1 MKLFAFVFVQHFGL
15 ACGAALLFLAGV
27 LLAFPAVKRGSTF
40 LTGLPVVL
48 FRMVGRML
56 GAEPSITRLWSVIF
70 GFNGTVMLLYMASGV
85 HPAVPAAI
93 SLVTGYNIAAILLLA
108 GENRDFADLAV
119 SPGARWVPVRWV
131 AGLCG
136 LAVLILEL
144 PCFWYAI
151 AMGIRLGQEIEAGRT
166 SYMQG
171 ITPRIHA
178 YVMVILPALLV
189 SAVCEAIAVRGM
201 AAYPPNET
209 PPQGS
214 GTRDQDPT
222 RPPNSQ
228 GQRVKGQGLVDDLK
242 KIF

>member
-1 MKLFAFVFVQHFGL
+1 MKVLPFVFVQHFGL
-15 ACGAALLFLAGV
+15 ACGAALLFLVGV
-27 LLAFPAVKRGSTF
+27 VLAFPAVKRGSTF
-40 LTGLPVVL
+40 LMWLPVVL

-85 HPAVPAAI
+85 HPAIPAAI

-108 GENRDFADLAV
+108 RENRDFGDLAV
-119 SPGARWVPVRWV
+119 SPGARWVPARWV

-151 AMGIRLGQEIEAGRT
+151 AMGIRLGQEIAAGQT

-178 YVMVILPALLV
+178 YLMVILPALLV
-189 SAVCEAIAVRGM
+189 SAVCEAFAIRGM
-201 AAYPPNET
+201 SALPPEDQVL
-209 PPQGS
+209 PQGS
-214 GTRDQDPT
+214 GFGDQGAG
-222 RPPNSQ
+222 PNP
-228 GQRVKGQGLVDDLK
+228 
-242 KIF
+242 